1 MNKVFNI
8 NLGGYPFTIDENA
21 YHHLKQYLGAID
33 SHFKNSDGFDDITTD
48 IEARLAEI
56 FSETMQGRQIVMLK
70 DVQGAINIMGT
81 PEDFGAESNYSDIPE
96 EKHEE
101 TSKEANEGVFKKK
114 MQRFQR
120 FGKRMYRNPDETVVG
135 GVASGVSAYFGIEDP
150 LWIRIAFVLFI
161 VGGGFGIPLYVI
173 LWAVLPEA
181 KTAKQKL
188 EMRGEKIDVNSIAKT
203 IDEEVSHIK
212 NRFQEFGDEFKS
224 GKKNRKKKREGNED
238 EMSYNSSSVDQG
250 IAFVR
255 QSAGAFEKFV
265 RATSKSLLYIIGVAL
280 MVIVGIFWVALIVIS
295 VMGFDYTRFMVGE
308 NQAPFVN
315 ILAFLAIGLPII
327 STAISIV
334 RIFFRTKIHKGW
346 RIGLTLTTV
355 AAVSGLFYF
364 GTLTAK
370 DFEVKQ
376 TQTSSINLGDVSTDK
391 INLTANYIDYKSGF
405 MRFNGT
411 KIIDGRLY
419 YDGHVKL
426 NIQAA
431 EGNSYELSK
440 EVSANGKNEKTALSR
455 IKKLDYPV
463 LFENGTLDL
472 QAFIKIEKGKF
483 RGQGVNLVLGVP
495 VGKSIVI
502 EEPILPLLSYRF
514 EVKDGYFH
522 KNELIGKTLTMTH
535 EGFVCNDC
543 EQQPRQSKNGKLE
556 FQNFSDVSLSGNM
569 KVYFIQGENYSVK
582 IDDEHPHTRA
592 RHDFVRQND
601 SLLTIEGPEEDSR
614 PLKVYIT
621 MPNLSALKV
630 DNVGDV
636 WLTNFDVAY
645 LKMEVRGQSDIHAKG
660 MKANQLE
667 IDAYDEAEVTL
678 AGSGSHLI
686 ANFYGDSELDA
697 DRFEVNVANVLG
709 SDDANMKVNV
719 LDTLFQ
725 KISGDADIDHE
736 GAPVMMPEE
745 R

>member
-21 YHHLKQYLGAID
+21 YHHLKQYLSAID

-56 FSETMQGRQIVMLK
+56 FSETLQGRQIVMLK

-81 PEDFGAESNYSDIPE
+81 PEDFGAESNYSAIPE
-96 EKHEE
+96 EEKEEASEE
-101 TSKEANEGVFKKK
+101 TNEGIFKKK
-114 MQRFQR
+114 MQR
-120 FGKRMYRNPDETVVG
+120 FGKRMYRNPEETVVG
-135 GVASGVSAYFGIEDP
+135 GVASGVSAYFGIEEP

-203 IDEEVSHIK
+203 IEEEVTHIK
-212 NRFQEFGDEFKS
+212 DRFQEFGDEFKS
-224 GKKNRKKKREGNED
+224 SKKNRKKKRENNED
-238 EMSYNSSSVDQG
+238 ETSYGSSSVDQG

-255 QSAGAFEKFV
+255 QSAGAFERFV
-265 RATSKSLLYIIGVAL
+265 RTISKSLLYIIGVIL
-280 MVIVGIFWVALIVIS
+280 MVIVGIFWVALIMGS

-308 NQAPFVN
+308 SQAPFVN
-315 ILAFLAIGLPII
+315 ALVFLAIGLPII

-334 RIFFRTKIHKGW
+334 RIFFRTKIHKSW
-346 RIGLTLTTV
+346 RIGLTLATV

-364 GTLTAK
+364 GTQTAK

-376 TQTSSINLGDVSTDK
+376 TQTNSINLGAVSTEK
-391 INLTANYIDYKSGF
+391 ISLTANYMDYQSGF

-411 KIIDGRLY
+411 KIIDDRLY
-419 YDGHVKL
+419 YDNHVRL
-426 NIQAA
+426 EFQAA
-431 EGNSYELSK
+431 EGNLFELSK
-440 EVSANGKNEKTALSR
+440 EVSAHGKNEKTALSR
-455 IKKLDYPV
+455 IKKLDYPI

-472 QAFIKIEKGKF
+472 QAFIKVEKDKF
-483 RGQGVNLVLGVP
+483 RAQGVDLVLAVP

-502 EEPILPLLSYRF
+502 EEPLLPLLSYRL

-522 KNELIGKTLTMTH
+522 KKELIGKTLQMTD
-535 EGFVCNDC
+535 EGFVCEDC
-543 EQQPRQSKNGKLE
+543 KDQPRQSKNGKLD
-556 FQNFSDVSLSGNM
+556 FQNFSDVRLTGNM
-569 KVYFIQGENYSVK
+569 KVYFVQGENYAVK
-582 IDDEHPHTRA
+582 VDNEHTHVRTR
-592 RHDFVRQND
+592 HNFIRQSD
-601 SLLTIEGPEEDSR
+601 SLLTVEGPGEDSR

-621 MPNLSALKV
+621 MPNLSALTAN
-630 DNVGDV
+630 NVGDV

-645 LKMEVRGQSDIHAKG
+645 LKMEVRGKSDIHVEG
-660 MKANQLE
+660 LKANKLE
-667 IDAYDEAEVTL
+667 INAYNEAEVTL
-678 AGSGSHLI
+678 DGSGSHLI
-686 ANFYGDSELDA
+686 ANFYGDSDLDA

-709 SDDANMKVNV
+709 FDDADMKVNV
-719 LDTLFQ
+719 LDTLYQ
-725 KISGDADIDHE
+725 KTSGDADIDHE

-745 R
+745 